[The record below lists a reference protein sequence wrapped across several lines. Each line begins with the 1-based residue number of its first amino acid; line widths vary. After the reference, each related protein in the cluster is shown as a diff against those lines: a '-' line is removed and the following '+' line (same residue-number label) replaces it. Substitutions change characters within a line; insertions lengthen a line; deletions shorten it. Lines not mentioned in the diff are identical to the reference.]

1 MQTFDPRFYSD
12 IIYETRMFK
21 SDTSKLVKSLENVI
35 YKGYE
40 IATIANH
47 PTITASPQYIY
58 IS

>member
-1 MQTFDPRFYSD
+1 
-12 IIYETRMFK
+12 MFK

-40 IATIANH
+40 IATIANY

-58 IS
+58 IYLNV